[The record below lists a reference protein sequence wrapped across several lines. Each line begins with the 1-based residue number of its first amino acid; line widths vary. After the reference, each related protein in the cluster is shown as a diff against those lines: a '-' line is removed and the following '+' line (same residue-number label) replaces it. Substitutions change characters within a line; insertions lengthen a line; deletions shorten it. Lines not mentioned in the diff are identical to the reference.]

1 MPRRG
6 PPASGYERIAQEADW
21 SDSDEDESSYLVA
34 QHAPRIVSIQPQP
47 TASPHAGGSSPS
59 PNATRHG
66 MRRRSN
72 SGVDIKV
79 INARLERW
87 ADQIANKFKFK
98 KDRTHHEH
106 PPLEILH
113 SVFVAPEG
121 YRPSTDVEPPG
132 VTEEAHMTPEQFDE
146 IVESVRTAISKGIDP
161 KLIKQGS
168 SGSYFMRNSEGRIVG
183 VFKPKD
189 EEPYELYAR
198 SRFHIGATY

>member
-1 MPRRG
+1 
-6 PPASGYERIAQEADW
+6 
-21 SDSDEDESSYLVA
+21 
-34 QHAPRIVSIQPQP
+34 
-47 TASPHAGGSSPS
+47 
-59 PNATRHG
+59 
-66 MRRRSN
+66 MRMRSN
-72 SGVDIKV
+72 STVDIKV

-98 KDRTHHEH
+98 KDRSQQEH

-121 YRPSTDVEPPG
+121 FRTSTDAAFSEFPEVA
-132 VTEEAHMTPEQFDE
+132 EEAHMTAEQFDE

-168 SGSYFMRNSEGRIVG
+168 SGSYFMRDSDGRIVA

-189 EEPYELYAR
+189 EEPYELPCKILVSDWCSLLSARRYGKLNPKIMKVRRSLLLMLVFQAYAFSGYIAPCR
-198 SRFHIGATY
+198 FSRPAHSVYDLHC